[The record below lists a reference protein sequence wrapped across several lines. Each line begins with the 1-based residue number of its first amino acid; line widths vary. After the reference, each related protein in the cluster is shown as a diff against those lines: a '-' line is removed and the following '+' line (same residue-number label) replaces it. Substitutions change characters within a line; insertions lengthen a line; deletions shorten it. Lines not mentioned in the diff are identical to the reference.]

1 MIELRVLGTIRLQSD
16 DQAAMDGLAA
26 QPKALALLIYLA
38 LARPRGFHQRDRIV
52 GLFWPELDQEH
63 ARGALRKLLQ
73 RLRQSIGD
81 EAIQTVGTESLALS
95 PAAVWCDAAQFDD
108 ELERG
113 AFARALELHR
123 GELMPGFYLP
133 GSDEFERWLDDERA
147 YYRERAVNTAWTMVE
162 SFAKNDQRTNATQ
175 LARVVARLAPT
186 DERMLRRVL
195 TMLDTLGDRAGA
207 IQVFTDFAARPASRS
222 RRRAL
227 RGDPEPRPGHQG
239 PEPGAPRRETLDVS
253 NFLGHYSRLRAP

>member
-1 MIELRVLGTIRLQSD
+1 MIELRLLGTIRLQSD

-26 QPKALALLIYLA
+26 QPKAMALLAYLA

-63 ARGALRKLLQ
+63 ARAALRKLLQ

-81 EAIQTVGTESLALS
+81 DAIQAVGSESLALS
-95 PAAVWCDAAQFDD
+95 RDAVWCDAAQFDD
-108 ELERG
+108 DLERG
-113 AFARALELHR
+113 ALARALELHR
-123 GELMPGFYLP
+123 GELMPGFFLP

-162 SFAKNDQRTNATQ
+162 RFAEKDQRTNATQ

-195 TMLDTLGDRAGA
+195 TMLDKLGDRAGA
-207 IQVFTDFAARPASRS
+207 MDVYTRFSQRLKADFQTDPSPETRRLIDEIRAR
-222 RRRAL
+222 
-227 RGDPEPRPGHQG
+227 
-239 PEPGAPRRETLDVS
+239 V
-253 NFLGHYSRLRAP
+253 